1 MCVFPSFIFYD
12 LRACPALGETEK
24 KEHIQVCIGQIGEV
38 ERGFRWK
45 IGRGSLPLPCAQ
57 KRKHRQAFAGPIDK
71 RPRTARE
78 WRAQKTENCAHD
90 NYRNC

>member
-1 MCVFPSFIFYD
+1 LRGVFD
-12 LRACPALGETEK
+12 GRLGGGHCHCHVLRSANTG
-24 KEHIQVCIGQIGEV
+24 
-38 ERGFRWK
+38 
-45 IGRGSLPLPCAQ
+45 
-57 KRKHRQAFAGPIDK
+57 RQAFAGPIDK